1 MTRTRAAVIA
11 LVAFLLL
18 APLVAYPVFLMKV
31 LCLALFASAFNLLFG
46 YVGLMSFGHAAFWG
60 MAGYIAG
67 YATKSMGFTPELG
80 ILAGSAAAA
89 LLGWGMGALAIR
101 REGLYFSL
109 VTLALAQ
116 MIYFLCV
123 QAPFTGADDGLQ
135 GVPRGR
141 LLGIVDLN
149 DTTAMY
155 FVVVGVFLLGL
166 AVVYRTIHSP
176 FGAILRAIRENEPR
190 VISLGYDVNRYKV
203 LAFVISAAIAGLAGA
218 TKTIVFQF
226 ATLTDVHWSTSG
238 DAVLMTL
245 IGGVGTVMGP
255 VIGALVVA
263 SLEHYLAALGSWV
276 TIVMGV
282 IFVLCVLV
290 FRAGVVG
297 TLRDLRVRFTRTSS
311 PSHAA
316 ARGDE
321 HAAGHGQRLSLP
333 QETS

>member
-1 MTRTRAAVIA
+1 MNRTRVGVIV
-11 LVAFLLL
+11 LVAILLL
-18 APLVAYPVFLMKV
+18 APLVAYPVFVMKV

-60 MAGYIAG
+60 TAGYVAG

-80 ILAGSAAAA
+80 ILAGTAVGA

-101 REGLYFSL
+101 RAGLYFSL

-141 LLGIVDLN
+141 LFGILDLN
-149 DTTAMY
+149 DTMSMY
-155 FVVVGVFLLGL
+155 FVVVGVFLSGL
-166 AVVYRTIHSP
+166 AVVYRTIRSP
-176 FGAILRAIRENEPR
+176 FGAILQAIRENEPR
-190 VISLGYDVNRYKV
+190 AISLGYDVDRYKL

-218 TKTIVFQF
+218 TKTIVLQF

-245 IGGVGTVMGP
+245 IGGVGTVLGP
-255 VIGALVVA
+255 VVGALVVA

-276 TIVMGV
+276 TIVMGG

-297 TLRDLRVRFTRTSS
+297 TLHDLRLRFTH
-311 PSHAA
+311 PPLPGQPAP
-316 ARGDE
+316 RGGE
-321 HAAGHGQRLSLP
+321 NPLP
-333 QETS
+333 TANA

>member
-1 MTRTRAAVIA
+1 MNRTRAGVIV
-11 LVAFLLL
+11 LVAILLL
-18 APLVAYPVFLMKV
+18 APLMVYPVFLMKV

-60 MAGYIAG
+60 AAGYVAG

-80 ILAGSAAAA
+80 ILAGTAVAA

-101 REGLYFSL
+101 RVGMYFSL

-116 MIYFLCV
+116 MVYFLCV
-123 QAPFTGADDGLQ
+123 QVPFTGADDGLQ

-141 LLGIVDLN
+141 LLGILDLN
-149 DTTAMY
+149 DSIAMY
-155 FVVVGVFLLGL
+155 FAVVGVFLLGL
-166 AVVYRTIHSP
+166 GIVYRTIHSP
-176 FGAILRAIRENEPR
+176 FGAILQAIRENEPR
-190 VISLGYDVNRYKV
+190 AISLGYDVDRYKL

-255 VIGALVVA
+255 VVGALVVA
-263 SLEHYLAALGSWV
+263 SLEHYLTALGSWITV
-276 TIVMGV
+276 VMGV

-297 TLRDLRVRFTRTSS
+297 TLHDLRVRFTRA
-311 PSHAA
+311 PAPREA
-316 ARGDE
+316 DPRGDE
-321 HAAGHGQRLSLP
+321 HPLP
-333 QETS
+333 TASA

>member
-1 MTRTRAAVIA
+1 MNRTCVGVVI
-11 LVAFLLL
+11 LVAVLLL

-60 MAGYIAG
+60 TAGYVAG
-67 YATKSMGFTPELG
+67 YATRSMGFTPELG
-80 ILAGSAAAA
+80 ILAGTAVGA

-101 REGLYFSL
+101 RAGLYFSL

-141 LLGIVDLN
+141 LFGILDLN
-149 DTTAMY
+149 DTMSMY
-155 FVVVGVFLLGL
+155 FVVVGVFLSGL
-166 AVVYRTIHSP
+166 AVVYRTIRSP
-176 FGAILRAIRENEPR
+176 FGAILQAIRENEPR
-190 VISLGYDVNRYKV
+190 AISLGYDVDRYKL

-218 TKTIVFQF
+218 TKTIVLQF

-245 IGGVGTVMGP
+245 IGGVGTVLGP
-255 VIGALVVA
+255 VVGALVVA

-276 TIVMGV
+276 TIVMGG

-297 TLRDLRVRFTRTSS
+297 TLHDLRLRFTRT
-311 PSHAA
+311 PLPGQPAPRGGENPLPTAHA
-316 ARGDE
+316 
-321 HAAGHGQRLSLP
+321 
-333 QETS
+333 